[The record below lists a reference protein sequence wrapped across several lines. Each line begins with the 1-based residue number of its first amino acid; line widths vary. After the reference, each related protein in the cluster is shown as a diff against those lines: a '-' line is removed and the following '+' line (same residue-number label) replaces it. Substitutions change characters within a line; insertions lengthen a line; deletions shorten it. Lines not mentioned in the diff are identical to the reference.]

1 MRNPAMDI
9 VIRNVDEA
17 IRERLDQV
25 ATELGWQTDE
35 VVEQALRYALGL
47 SGESLVRRER
57 RDIARLRGI
66 WNSDETAMFD
76 DALDAFERLDGR
88 PLFSEGDGGGE
99 RTPGGSA
106 RRKRS

>member
-1 MRNPAMDI
+1 MDI
-9 VIRNVDEA
+9 IIRNVDEA

-88 PLFSEGDGGGE
+88 PLFSDDEDGGK
-99 RTPGGSA
+99 RMPGGGP
-106 RRKRS
+106 RRKR

>member
-1 MRNPAMDI
+1 MDI
-9 VIRNVDEA
+9 VIHNVAEA

-25 ATELGWQTDE
+25 ASDLGWQTDE

-57 RDIARLRGI
+57 RDIARLRGV

-76 DALDAFERLDGR
+76 DALTAFERLDGR
-88 PLFSEGDGGGE
+88 PLFSDQAGPESALPGGG
-99 RTPGGSA
+99 P
-106 RRKRS
+106 RRKRG

>member
-1 MRNPAMDI
+1 MDI

-17 IRERLDQV
+17 ISERLDQV

-57 RDIARLRGI
+57 RDIARLRGV
-66 WNSDETAMFD
+66 WNPDETAMFD
-76 DALDAFERLDGR
+76 DALNAFERLDGH
-88 PLFSEGDGGGE
+88 PLFSEGDGVAKPASG
-99 RTPGGSA
+99 T
-106 RRKRS
+106 RRKRG

>member
-1 MRNPAMDI
+1 MDI
-9 VIRNVDEA
+9 VIHNVDDA

-25 ATELGWQTDE
+25 ANELGWQTDE

-57 RDIARLRGI
+57 RDIARLRGV

-88 PLFSEGDGGGE
+88 PLFSDAEGAGK
-99 RTPGGSA
+99 GSPATTA
-106 RRKRS
+106 RRKLG

>member
-1 MRNPAMDI
+1 MDI
-9 VIRNVDEA
+9 VIHNVDEA

-25 ATELGWQTDE
+25 ANELGWQTDE

-57 RDIARLRGI
+57 RDIARLRGV

-76 DALDAFERLDGR
+76 DALTAFEGLDGR
-88 PLFSEGDGGGE
+88 PLFSDDDGAGAGRPRGG
-99 RTPGGSA
+99 A
-106 RRKRS
+106 HRKRG

>member
-1 MRNPAMDI
+1 MDI
-9 VIRNVDEA
+9 VIRNVDAA

-25 ATELGWQTDE
+25 ATELGWETDE

-57 RDIARLRGI
+57 RDIARLRGV

-76 DALDAFERLDGR
+76 DALTAFERLDGR
-88 PLFSEGDGGGE
+88 PLFSEDEGVAK
-99 RTPGGSA
+99 RIPGGNA
-106 RRKRS
+106 RRKRG